1 MPHHQPAR
9 VPSRLAVGVGLV
21 AAALMTAGLQGPAY
35 AQTGSP
41 VTPSDKTAPA
51 LTITAPASDAAGV
64 PVTGTVMVMFTEP
77 VQGVDDRSFTLRGT
91 GAAADVA
98 AAVSYDDS
106 TWIATLDPKADL
118 SADTRYTVT
127 LTGGA
132 SAIRDVAGNPLLNVS
147 FTFTTGASVP
157 AAPSPAPALPVPAIP
172 APGAR

>member
-1 MPHHQPAR
+1 MPHHEPAR
-9 VPSRLAVGVGLV
+9 VPSRLAVGLV
-21 AAALMTAGLQGPAY
+21 AAALMTAGLQSPAY
-35 AQTGSP
+35 AQTGTP
-41 VTPSDKTAPA
+41 VTPPDKTAPA
-51 LTITAPASDAAGV
+51 LTVTAPASDAAGV
-64 PVTGTVMVMFTEP
+64 PVNGTVMVMFTEP
-77 VQGVDDRSFTLRGT
+77 VQGVDDRSFTLRGA
-91 GAAADVA
+91 GAAADVS

-118 SADTRYTVT
+118 SADTSYTVT

-147 FTFTTGASVP
+147 FAFTTGASVP

>member
-1 MPHHQPAR
+1 MPQDQSSR
-9 VPSRLAVGVGLV
+9 TPSCLAVGVTSV
-21 AAALMTAGLQGPAY
+21 AAALLMAGAQAPAY
-35 AQTGSP
+35 AAP
-41 VTPSDKTAPA
+41 PADKTAPA

-77 VQGVDDRSFTLRGT
+77 LRGVDDRSFTLRGA

-118 SADTRYTVT
+118 SAGTRYTVT

-132 SAIRDVAGNPLLNVS
+132 SAIRDVAGNPLLHVS

-172 APGAR
+172 GPGAR

>member
-1 MPHHQPAR
+1 MPQDQSSR
-9 VPSRLAVGVGLV
+9 TPSRLAVGVTSV
-21 AAALMTAGLQGPAY
+21 AAALLMAGAQTPAY
-35 AQTGSP
+35 AAP
-41 VTPSDKTAPA
+41 PADKTAPA

-64 PVTGTVMVMFTEP
+64 PVSGTVMVMFTEP
-77 VQGVDDRSFTLRGT
+77 VQGVDDRSFTLRGA

-157 AAPSPAPALPVPAIP
+157 AAPSPAPALPVPAVP